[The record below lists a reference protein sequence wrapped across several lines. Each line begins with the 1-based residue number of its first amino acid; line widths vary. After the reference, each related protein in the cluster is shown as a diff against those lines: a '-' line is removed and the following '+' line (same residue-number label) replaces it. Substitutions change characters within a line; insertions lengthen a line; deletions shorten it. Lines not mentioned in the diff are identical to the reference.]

1 MRHIVPATGSD
12 FHISFRPEVDNRLGR
27 QQCINVMIPPAN
39 RHPDQQLPGIQK
51 IALATLTE
59 HMQPGHAGTG
69 TGYPHMRSVLIAP
82 LLILFISGCTTTA
95 RISNT
100 PVEKALPIDRTAIN
114 SGQKNADNALF
125 FVSFSGGGTRAAAL
139 SYGVLEELRDATFVF
154 DGQEKRLLDEVDSIS
169 AVSGGSFTA
178 AYYGLYGDRI
188 FEDYED
194 VFLRRNVQGTLIGSV
209 LNPVNWVRM
218 VFTKL
223 NRTELA
229 IDYYDRKIFHDS
241 TFADMEARGGPYVEL
256 NATDLGIGERF
267 TFTQRSFNMLCSDLG
282 DFSVARAVAA
292 SSAVPIAFKPVTLE
306 NYDSCQYE
314 EPAWVGIAQKKS
326 ANNERLR
333 SLLKAYESYQDK
345 ENRRYIHL
353 ADGGITDNL
362 GVRSLYERVEA
373 AGGVLRA
380 FKDSNARLPEYI
392 IVIVVNAQTRA
403 ANPMDSSNE
412 SPSNATVLGAV
423 SRTQIGRYNLES
435 MVLLEESLDRW
446 ATELSTPDHKVS
458 PYFIKLDFESIADE
472 RIRLIFNNMA
482 TSFSLPD
489 EEVDNLIEAGHQL
502 LRQSPD
508 YQRLIA
514 LIRKAEQEQ
523 ARNTTAP

>member
-1 MRHIVPATGSD
+1 M
-12 FHISFRPEVDNRLGR
+12 
-27 QQCINVMIPPAN
+27 
-39 RHPDQQLPGIQK
+39 
-51 IALATLTE
+51 
-59 HMQPGHAGTG
+59 
-69 TGYPHMRSVLIAP
+69 
-82 LLILFISGCTTTA
+82 
-95 RISNT
+95 
-100 PVEKALPIDRTAIN
+100 PIDRTAIT
-114 SGQKNADNALF
+114 SRRDNADNALF
-125 FVSFSGGGTRAAAL
+125 FISFSGGGTRAAAL
-139 SYGVLEELRDATFVF
+139 SYGVLEELRDTSFVF
-154 DGQEKRLLDEVDSIS
+154 DGEEKRLLDEIDSIS
-169 AVSGGSFTA
+169 SVSGGSFTA
-178 AYYGLYGDRI
+178 AYYALYGDRI

-194 VFLRRNVQGTLIGSV
+194 AFLRRNVQKTLIGS
-209 LNPVNWVRM
+209 LFNPVNWVRM
-218 VFTKL
+218 IFTKL

-229 IDYYDRKIFHDS
+229 IDYYDRSIFHGS
-241 TFADMEARGGPYVEL
+241 TFADIEARDGPYVAI

-267 TFTQRSFNMLCSDLG
+267 SFTRGTFNMLCSDLD

-306 NYDSCQYE
+306 NHDSCQHE
-314 EPAWVGIAQKKS
+314 EPAWVGYARENME
-326 ANNERLR
+326 NNARLS
-333 SLLKAYESYQDK
+333 SLVEGYDSYQDK
-345 ENRRYIHL
+345 ERRRYIHL

-373 AGGVLRA
+373 VGGALHA
-380 FKDSNARLPEYI
+380 FMDSNTRLPEYI

-403 ANPMDSSNE
+403 ADPMDSSIK

-446 ATELSTPDHKVS
+446 AAELTTPDHKVT

-472 RIRLIFNNMA
+472 RVRLIFNNMA

-489 EEVDNLIEAGHQL
+489 EEVDNLIEAGHVL

-514 LIRKAEQEQ
+514 LIRKAEQAQ
-523 ARNTTAP
+523 AGSAPLPD